1 MCFTTF
7 AKVFYNLFIFGLRV
21 TFIVPSK
28 KRNRTLIDWIGIAA
42 ALSLNGFFYL
52 YHFYLLLSPD
62 LVYSNDRKNGLSQQY
77 FYNFATTLGFIGLLC
92 SYKVY
97 MKTDSWNTF
106 YSIFDLEELKKS
118 HKIVMVLALLIL
130 NELLLVYV
138 FYVSF
143 QVVHSQNSIIWAC
156 IIFSIT
162 PNVDYFHGSNKAVF
176 ISLTVLQ
183 IKNILTKAAI
193 SARRGNFIT
202 TRAAFCTANKAVEVI
217 MELFG
222 VQLLIMHLKWTVS
235 VIAFFMFS
243 VVLGGSQAGLLHIL
257 TAPQIIIIIG
267 TSVFH
272 ILVSTIESHNIC
284 NIFHKGISQKYL

>member
-1 MCFTTF
+1 M
-7 AKVFYNLFIFGLRV
+7 FIFGLRV

-28 KRNRTLIDWIGIAA
+28 KPKRTLIDWLGIAT

-52 YHFYLLLSPD
+52 YHFYLLLSRD

-77 FYNFATTLGFIGLLC
+77 LYNFATTLGFIGLLC
-92 SYKVY
+92 SYHVY
-97 MKTDSWNTF
+97 MKTDSWDTF
-106 YSIFDLEELKKS
+106 YSIFDLEEFKKS
-118 HKIVMVLALLIL
+118 HKIVVVLGLLIL
-130 NELLLVYV
+130 NELSLVYV

-143 QVVHSQNSIIWAC
+143 QVVHTQNSFIWAC

-193 SARRGNFIT
+193 SVRRSDFYS
-202 TRAAFCTANKAVEVI
+202 TRAAFCKANQAVEVI
-217 MELFG
+217 KELFG
-222 VQLLIMHLKWTVS
+222 VQLLFMHLKWTVS

-243 VVLGGSQAGLLHIL
+243 VVLGGSQAGLLQIL
-257 TAPQIIIIIG
+257 TVPQIIIIIG

-272 ILVSTIESHNIC
+272 ILVSTTSHVDQKVEC
-284 NIFHKGISQKYL
+284 NYFCGYLKTGINTRWFSCR